1 MILALLGAVAAAAT
15 VAVTFRVPLPAAG
28 IVLLDVASIGALAGA
43 LIALTIAK
51 LRRKPLPLRTLG
63 VATTAALAGFAHLRF
78 APAAPAVIVMVV
90 DCLRA
95 DRFADGKMPKVYNR
109 LRDGVRFT
117 RARSQSSWTR
127 SAMPSLLSGRYPIEH
142 GLFRTKPP
150 DRIRSEVTMLAER
163 FSDAGWLTG
172 AFAEQAQLDPAFGYG
187 RGFDRYGWHDGLAPS
202 VNTKWLR
209 WNSLFRTVPR
219 FVLVHYIDVHGPYT
233 PSKRFR
239 PKNLPKANVALAPSA
254 KWRTTIRKFRAGEL
268 ALTTD
273 DWARMRGLYDGEV
286 RQIDTRID
294 AALGKLERDGTLD
307 NAWFVFTADHGER
320 FGEHDEIEHMGPPD
334 ETVISV
340 PLLVRPPGGV
350 AARTVHDVVQH
361 VDVVPTLLA
370 AVGLPADPDLPG
382 RDLAPALRGDPLP
395 AAPSFAEEWWG
406 SAHRASVREGDW
418 KLLHDGTA
426 KVYDLSRDPLE
437 TTDLAAANPAILARL
452 QGQIAAYFAAG
463 NAGTPIADVD
473 WAAAAVSGK
482 TWTPSARTNVEA
494 AEPSDGTMEA
504 LEALGYLDEEE

>member
-28 IVLLDVASIGALAGA
+28 IVLLDVASLGALAGA
-43 LIALTIAK
+43 LIALTVAK
-51 LRRKPLPLRTLG
+51 LRGKPLPLRTLG
-63 VATTAALAGFAHLRF
+63 VATVAALAGFAHLRF

-109 LRDGVRFT
+109 LRDSVRFT

-172 AFAEQAQLDPAFGYG
+172 AFAEQAQLDAAFGYG
-187 RGFDRYGWHDGLAPS
+187 RGFHRYGWHDGLAPR

-209 WNSLFRTVPR
+209 WNGLFRTVPR

-254 KWRTTIRKFRAGEL
+254 KWRTTIRKFRSGEL

-334 ETVISV
+334 
-340 PLLVRPPGGV
+340 
-350 AARTVHDVVQH
+350 
-361 VDVVPTLLA
+361 
-370 AVGLPADPDLPG
+370 
-382 RDLAPALRGDPLP
+382 
-395 AAPSFAEEWWG
+395 
-406 SAHRASVREGDW
+406 
-418 KLLHDGTA
+418 
-426 KVYDLSRDPLE
+426 
-437 TTDLAAANPAILARL
+437 
-452 QGQIAAYFAAG
+452 
-463 NAGTPIADVD
+463 
-473 WAAAAVSGK
+473 
-482 TWTPSARTNVEA
+482 
-494 AEPSDGTMEA
+494 
-504 LEALGYLDEEE
+504 